1 MNIGGGEAADQLV
14 RMMLSGS
21 EVAVRLSGSA
31 IKNVLA
37 LTMALAKK
45 HKTISGKVNL
55 AKMLKE
61 TRDVRRFAMSPEQYQ
76 QFRQRAGKQKI
87 LFSAIRDSDNK
98 GKVVDVLTP
107 AYEVVAR
114 FQGGPNAG
122 HTLEFNGEKYVLR
135 SIPSGIFQGGKTN
148 IIGNGVVIDA
158 VLFREEAEA
167 LAASGH
173 DLTKQLCIS
182 KKAHLILPTHRILDA
197 AYEAAK
203 GSAKIGTTG
212 KGIGPTY
219 TDKVSRNGM
228 RVGDVLSADFR
239 QIYARAKARHESI
252 LRGLGYEYD
261 IAELER
267 KWFCLL
273 YTSPSPRD

>member
-98 GKVVDVLTP
+98 GKVVDVIMPVTEIDRANMIFERIRYTGQP
-107 AYEVVAR
+107 EQAR
-114 FQGGPNAG
+114 QDA
-122 HTLEFNGEKYVLR
+122 
-135 SIPSGIFQGGKTN
+135 PSKEQ
-148 IIGNGVVIDA
+148 
-158 VLFREEAEA
+158 EA
-167 LAASGH
+167 
-173 DLTKQLCIS
+173 
-182 KKAHLILPTHRILDA
+182 
-197 AYEAAK
+197 
-203 GSAKIGTTG
+203 
-212 KGIGPTY
+212 
-219 TDKVSRNGM
+219 
-228 RVGDVLSADFR
+228 RVGQEAPQREQQRPRQEVAPKKESRSGTDLPDTKGRSTSSSGRETAAGTMTNERTSVLERLKGYQAQLDTRQKSAPAREKNR
-239 QIYARAKARHESI
+239 QKARPD
-252 LRGLGYEYD
+252 RT
-261 IAELER
+261 
-267 KWFCLL
+267 K
-273 YTSPSPRD
+273 

>member
-1 MNIGGGEAADQLV
+1 M
-14 RMMLSGS
+14 
-21 EVAVRLSGSA
+21 
-31 IKNVLA
+31 
-37 LTMALAKK
+37 KK
-45 HKTISGKVNL
+45 V
-55 AKMLKE
+55 
-61 TRDVRRFAMSPEQYQ
+61 DV
-76 QFRQRAGKQKI
+76 I
-87 LFSAIRDSDNK
+87 LGLQWGDEGK

-107 AYEVVAR
+107 RYEVVAR

-182 KKAHLILPTHRILDA
+182 KKAHLILPTHRMLDA

-228 RVGDVLSADFR
+228 RVGDLLSPDFES
-239 QIYARAKARHESI
+239 IYAAAPSARRPISWRAANTRWKRSLRRASPTASGPAPPTAHWPRWTSARWANCWSLTARWPLKTPWPSMAASSGRVSPPGPTSSS
-252 LRGLGYEYD
+252 LR
-261 IAELER
+261 
-267 KWFCLL
+267 
-273 YTSPSPRD
+273 PSPICTS